1 MENCNS
7 SICELTLKRSITDF
21 KKIQI
26 KSSKDAYKFAK
37 QFYSDDLTIYE
48 SVFLILL
55 NRNNITIGYAK
66 ISQGGVSSSV
76 VDPKILLKYCVES
89 LASNCILVHNHPSG
103 NITPSESDKMLTA
116 KIKDGVK
123 LFETKLLDHL
133 IITTDT
139 YFSFSDEGIL

>member
-7 SICELTLKRSITDF
+7 SICELSLKRNKTDF

-26 KSSKDAYKFAK
+26 NSPNDAYQFAK

-55 NRNNITIGYAK
+55 NNQNFTIGYAK
-66 ISQGGVSSSV
+66 ISQGGVNRSI

-89 LASNCILVHNHPSG
+89 LASGCILIHNHPSG
-103 NITPSESDKMLTA
+103 NIKPSESDKMLTA
-116 KIKDGVK
+116 KIKEGVK

-133 IITTDT
+133 IITAEA
-139 YFSFSDEGIL
+139 YFSFADEGIL